1 MRLGSVFAL
10 CVISFVIGAGI
21 DHYWDDAVLL
31 LKPKRPETT
40 QMIKPS
46 ASEEKKVE
54 VLGDRVRCDVRFTEL
69 GLPVSEYR
77 SFFDK
82 CVGGAAPSE

>member
-1 MRLGSVFAL
+1 MRLGLVAAL
-10 CVISFVIGAGI
+10 CVISAVIGAVI
-21 DHYWDDAVLL
+21 DHYWDGAVLL
-31 LKPKRPETT
+31 LQPKRPETT
-40 QMIKPS
+40 QTTAPHS
-46 ASEEKKVE
+46 QEKKVE

-82 CVGGAAPSE
+82 CVGSAAPSD

>member
-1 MRLGSVFAL
+1 VLVL
-10 CVISFVIGAGI
+10 CVISAAIGAGI
-21 DHYWDDAVLL
+21 DHYWEDAVLL
-31 LKPKRPETT
+31 LRPKRSETVEMT
-40 QMIKPS
+40 KPS

-69 GLPVSEYR
+69 GLPDSEYR

-82 CVGGAAPSE
+82 CVGSAAPSD

>member
-10 CVISFVIGAGI
+10 CAISATIGAGI

-31 LKPKRPETT
+31 LQPKQPAVQTT
-40 QMIKPS
+40 TPPS
-46 ASEEKKVE
+46 QEKKVE

-82 CVGGAAPSE
+82 CLGVAASSD

>member
-1 MRLGSVFAL
+1 VRFSLVFVL
-10 CVISFVIGAGI
+10 CVIFAAIGAGI
-21 DHYWDDAVLL
+21 DHYWEDAVFLL
-31 LKPKRPETT
+31 LPKHPETVEAT
-40 QMIKPS
+40 KPS
-46 ASEEKKVE
+46 ASEDKKVE

-82 CVGGAAPSE
+82 CVGSAAPSD

>member
-10 CVISFVIGAGI
+10 CVISAVIGAGI

-31 LKPKRPETT
+31 LQPKWPETT

-54 VLGDRVRCDVRFTEL
+54 VLGDRVRCDVRFTKL

-82 CVGGAAPSE
+82 CVGSAAPSD

>member
-1 MRLGSVFAL
+1 MRLISVLAL
-10 CVISFVIGAGI
+10 RVISAAIG
-21 DHYWDDAVLL
+21 HWEDAVFLL
-31 LKPKRPETT
+31 LPKHPETVEAT
-40 QMIKPS
+40 KPS

-82 CVGGAAPSE
+82 CVGGPAPSD

>member
-1 MRLGSVFAL
+1 MRFISVLAL
-10 CVISFVIGAGI
+10 CVISAGIGAAI

-31 LKPKRPETT
+31 LRPESSEAVETT
-40 QMIKPS
+40 KPS
-46 ASEEKKVE
+46 ASEDKKVE

-82 CVGGAAPSE
+82 CVGSAVPSD